1 MAANK
6 SQGSSLALFMVGL
19 TSACAGIAG
28 YGGVVVLA
36 IGVVLTAIAL
46 WKFFSIKPLEG
57 KVALKS
63 QPAVAK
69 LGGIIINLAGWLI
82 ATFSLHMTKSVG
94 GRMIGV
100 LIGIAI
106 SLVSL
111 VFVLPGACNK
121 NAIWK

>member
-6 SQGSSLALFMVGL
+6 SQGSSLTLFMVGF
-19 TSACAGIAG
+19 TAAGAGIAG
-28 YGGVVVLA
+28 YGGIPALA
-36 IGVVLTAIAL
+36 IGVLAMAFSV

-69 LGGIIINLAGWLI
+69 LGGIVINLAGWLI

-94 GRMIGV
+94 GRMMGAIV
-100 LIGIAI
+100 GIAI
-106 SLVSL
+106 SLASL
-111 VFVLPGACNK
+111 VFILPSACNK